1 MEITLA
7 EKRDDSLIRELTAL
21 WRASVEA
28 THDFLGPADVERI
41 AEYVPDALREVPLL
55 AVARDASGGA
65 LGFAGADGR
74 RLEMLF
80 VASEARGRGVGTALL
95 AHAVLTWGTRLVDVN
110 EQNPAARSFYEHRGF
125 RVIDRSELDAQGDP
139 YPLLHL
145 ELVDDTLCGSK
156 GKDEKDGT
164 PRNAANAA
172 KSASGTGAGAGEGTS
187 DRGGSA
193 ASAGADAD
201 EDVSDAGAKEGAPWP
216 CALETERLILRPW
229 RHSDAADLFRV
240 ARDPRVG
247 PIAGWPPHASV
258 EESLEVI
265 RTVFSAPETFAVTLR
280 EDGCAIG
287 CIGLLF
293 GDAGTE
299 PLSADEAE
307 VGYWIGVPW
316 QGRGLIPEAV
326 RAVERRAFESLGVSA
341 LWCSYDTGNQPS
353 RRVAEKCGFVPH
365 HVTEGIPN
373 DLMGGVRD
381 VCFTRL
387 DREDWHATQATEK
400 S

>member
-28 THDFLGPADVERI
+28 IHDFLGPADVERI
-41 AEYVPDALREVPLL
+41 AEYVPNALREVPLL
-55 AVARDASGGA
+55 AVARDAGGGA

-80 VASEARGRGVGTALL
+80 VAPEARGRGVGTALL

-125 RVIDRSELDAQGDP
+125 RVIGRSELDAQGDP

-145 ELVDDTLCGSK
+145 ELADDT
-156 GKDEKDGT
+156 
-164 PRNAANAA
+164 
-172 KSASGTGAGAGEGTS
+172 TGADGGCPPAAGAQPATQAKES
-187 DRGGSA
+187 AGGK
-193 ASAGADAD
+193 GADAATGG
-201 EDVSDAGAKEGAPWP
+201 DADAKEGVPWP

-229 RHSDAADLFRV
+229 RDDDAADLFRV

-247 PIAGWPPHASV
+247 PIAGWPPHARV

-280 EDGCAIG
+280 EDDRAIG

-326 RAVERRAFESLGVSA
+326 RALARRAFESLGVSA
-341 LWCSYDTGNQPS
+341 LWCSYDVANQPS
-353 RRVAEKCGFVPH
+353 RRVAEKCGFMPH

-387 DREDWHATQATEK
+387 DREDWHATQAAEK

>member
-7 EKRDDSLIRELTAL
+7 KKRDDSLIRELTAL

-41 AEYVPDALREVPLL
+41 TEYVPDALREVPLL
-55 AVARDASGGA
+55 AVARDAGGGA

-80 VASEARGRGVGTALL
+80 VAPEARGRGVGTALL
-95 AHAVLTWGTRLVDVN
+95 AHATRRWNVRLVDVN

-125 RVIDRSELDAQGDP
+125 RVIGRSELDAQGDP

-145 ELVDDTLCGSK
+145 ELADDT
-156 GKDEKDGT
+156 
-164 PRNAANAA
+164 
-172 KSASGTGAGAGEGTS
+172 TGA
-187 DRGGSA
+187 DGGSPQA
-193 ASAGADAD
+193 AGAQPATQAKESAGGKGADAATGG
-201 EDVSDAGAKEGAPWP
+201 DAGTKGGAPWP
-216 CALETERLILRPW
+216 CVLETERLILRPW
-229 RHSDAADLFRV
+229 RDDDAADLFRV

-280 EDGCAIG
+280 EDGRAIG

-387 DREDWHATQATEK
+387 DREDWHATQAAEK

>member
-55 AVARDASGGA
+55 AVARDAGGGA

-80 VASEARGRGVGTALL
+80 VAPEARGRGVGTALL

-110 EQNPAARSFYEHRGF
+110 EQNPAARGFYEHRGF
-125 RVIDRSELDAQGDP
+125 RVIGRSELDAQGDP

-145 ELVDDTLCGSK
+145 ELADDT
-156 GKDEKDGT
+156 T
-164 PRNAANAA
+164 
-172 KSASGTGAGAGEGTS
+172 
-187 DRGGSA
+187 
-193 ASAGADAD
+193 GADAGSPQAAGAQPATQAK
-201 EDVSDAGAKEGAPWP
+201 ESAGGKGADAATGGDADAKEGVPWP

-247 PIAGWPPHASV
+247 PIAGWPPHSSV

-280 EDGCAIG
+280 EDGHAIG
-287 CIGLLF
+287 CVGLLF

-387 DREDWHATQATEK
+387 DREDWHATQAAEK

>member
-7 EKRDDSLIRELTAL
+7 EKRDDGLIGELTTL

-28 THDFLGPADVERI
+28 THDFLSPADVECI
-41 AEYVPDALREVPLL
+41 AEYVPAALSEVPLL
-55 AVARDASGGA
+55 AVARNADGAA
-65 LGFAGADGR
+65 LGFAGADDD

-80 VASEARGRGVGTALL
+80 VAPGARGRGVGTALL
-95 AHAVLTWGTRLVDVN
+95 AHATRQWNVRLVDVN
-110 EQNPAARSFYEHRGF
+110 EQNPAARGFYEHRGF
-125 RVIDRSELDAQGDP
+125 RVIGRSELDAQGDP

-145 ELVDDTLCGSK
+145 ELAEGATGTEGGSPK
-156 GKDEKDGT
+156 AVGT
-164 PRNAANAA
+164 QPATQAT
-172 KSASGTGAGAGEGTS
+172 KSAGGKRAVAATAG
-187 DRGGSA
+187 D
-193 ASAGADAD
+193 ADAN
-201 EDVSDAGAKEGAPWP
+201 EGAPWP
-216 CALETERLILRPW
+216 CVLETEQLILRPW
-229 RHSDAADLFRV
+229 RDGDAADLFRA

-258 EESLEVI
+258 EESLGVI
-265 RTVFSAPETFAVTLR
+265 HTVFSAPETFAVTLR
-280 EDGCAIG
+280 EDGRAIG
-287 CIGLLF
+287 CVGLLF

-299 PLSADEAE
+299 PLAPDEAE

-316 QGRGLIPEAV
+316 QGRGLITEAV
-326 RAVERRAFESLGVSA
+326 RALARRAFESLGVST
-341 LWCSYDTGNQPS
+341 LWCSYDVANQPS

-387 DREDWHATQATEK
+387 DREDWHATQAAEK